1 MQKIIVFHG
10 FGSHNDAMMKK
21 DLFSPPTPVEQY
33 FLNRSKLEFRY
44 APDEK
49 IPVVQVNNFP
59 LLGQMTA
66 LRFLEWVQTHPEG
79 LISLPTGKTPEYFIR
94 YVEHYLATWEQQTT
108 QSYLE
113 ELGLDHSNKPS
124 LSKLNFVQIDEFFP
138 IPASQHNSFYDYVKK
153 YYIKGFGI
161 SEERAQLI
169 DATQI
174 KYPGDRTFQ
183 EIFPDLEVDLKLR
196 FAQPR
201 STQGR
206 LQKEA
211 IERIDEYCT
220 NYEHQIREKGGIGFF
235 LGGIGPDGH
244 IAFNVRGSDYYSTT
258 RLTPTNFETQAAAA
272 SDLGGIEVAQKR
284 LVITIGLQTITYNPE
299 ATCLIFAAGEAK
311 AKIVA
316 NAIQED
322 AANIHPAGALHKMPN
337 ARFYITNG
345 AAVFLDRREIE
356 AMKAQ
361 PQISENL
368 VDQHLITL
376 SMRSRTPVQN
386 LTLDQVSAKP
396 VPHTALT
403 LSKAGLPE
411 IKQRIFDSLL
421 QKLDRGLSPVE
432 DEIFFHT
439 APHHDDIM
447 LGYLAQIV
455 HAVRTPKNQHHFAYM
470 TSGFNAVTNEFV
482 KDQLVTALEYMETR
496 QFKTLKAEN
505 YFEASNEMGAQRD
518 IYTYLDGVANRSR
531 SHKAKGSSRRLIRN
545 LLILHPESDL
555 SNLDIK
561 MLELIDYLDSC
572 YPGQKDIPLMQQ
584 LKGRI
589 REWEA
594 DLVWAHYGTPIRD
607 VHHLRLGFYK
617 GDIFTED
624 PTMDRDVQPILEY
637 LERIKPT
644 VVTLALDP
652 EASGP
657 DTHYKVMQAIAE
669 AIRLYKEKYPDAP
682 LRVWGYRNVWFKF
695 QPTDANLFVPV
706 SLNSMAIMQ
715 ETFKHCFQSQV
726 DAPFPS
732 YEHNGPFSELAQA
745 IQVQQ
750 HQDMKRVMGRDF
762 WYGNEHPRIRAAH
775 GLVYIKEMEL
785 AEFYTRARELQK
797 VTESSL

>member
-1 MQKIIVFHG
+1 
-10 FGSHNDAMMKK
+10 MKK
-21 DLFSPPTPVEQY
+21 KEFFSPPSPVEQY
-33 FLNRSKLEFRY
+33 FLNRSKLAFRY
-44 APDEK
+44 APEEK

-59 LLGQMTA
+59 LLGQITA

-79 LISLPTGKTPEYFIR
+79 VISLPTGKTPEYFIR
-94 YVEHYLATWEQQTT
+94 YVEHYLSTWTEKQTIATLEQVGLNPSVKPNLSQ
-108 QSYLE
+108 
-113 ELGLDHSNKPS
+113 LG
-124 LSKLNFVQIDEFFP
+124 FVQIDEFFP
-138 IPASQHNSFYDYVKK
+138 IPPTQHNSFFDYVNK
-153 YYIKGFGI
+153 YYIDGFGI
-161 SEERAQLI
+161 SRDRAQLI

-174 KYPGDRTFQ
+174 KYPGKRSFQ
-183 EIFPDLEVDLKLR
+183 EIFPEMEVDLSLR
-196 FAQPR
+196 FDQPR

-211 IERIDEYCT
+211 IERIDEFCT
-220 NYEHQIREKGGIGFF
+220 DYEHKIREKGGIGFF

-284 LVITIGLQTITYNPE
+284 LVITIGLQTITYNPD

-316 NAIQED
+316 AAVQETG
-322 AANIHPAGALHKMPN
+322 ANIHPAGVLHKMPN

-356 AMKAQ
+356 VMKAS
-361 PQISENL
+361 PKVSEKL

-376 SMRSRTPVQN
+376 SMRSRTPVKQ
-386 LTLDQVSAKP
+386 LTEKHLETKP
-396 VPHTALT
+396 VPATAVA
-403 LSKAGLPE
+403 LSKATLPE
-411 IKQRIFDSLL
+411 IKERIFSDLL
-421 QKLDRGLSPVE
+421 EKLDKGLSPVT
-432 DEIFFHT
+432 DEVFFHT

-447 LGYLAQIV
+447 LGYLAHIV
-455 HAVRTPKNQHHFAYM
+455 HLVRTPRNKHHFAYM

-482 KDQLVTALEYMETR
+482 KDQLILALEYMGTR
-496 QFKTLKAEN
+496 QFESLKAEN
-505 YFEASNEMGAQRD
+505 YFDADNEMGAQRD
-518 IYTYLDGVANRSR
+518 IYTYLDGVANRSK
-531 SHKAKGSSRRLIRN
+531 SHKAKGNSRRLIRN
-545 LLILHPESDL
+545 LLILSPDHTIET
-555 SNLDIK
+555 IGIR
-561 MLELIDYLDSC
+561 MLELIEYLDTR
-572 YPGQKDIPLMQQ
+572 YPGQKDNELVQK

-594 DLVWAHYGTPIRD
+594 DLVWAHYGTPIKD

-617 GDIFTED
+617 GDIFTEE
-624 PTMDRDVQPILEY
+624 PTLDRDVQPILEY
-637 LERIKPT
+637 LQRIRPT

-669 AIRLYKEKYPDAP
+669 AIRLYKEKYPEAP

-695 QPTDANLFVPV
+695 QPTDANIIVPV

-762 WYGNEHPRIRAAH
+762 WFANEHPRIRAAH

-785 AEFYTRARELQK
+785 EEFYTRARELAK
-797 VTESSL
+797 VTESQT

>member
-1 MQKIIVFHG
+1 MN
-10 FGSHNDAMMKK
+10 HNGPMMKK
-21 DLFSPPTPVEQY
+21 EFFSPPSPVEQY
-33 FLNRSKLEFRY
+33 FLKRSNLDFRY

-49 IPVVQVNNFP
+49 IPIVQVNNFP
-59 LLGQMTA
+59 LLGQVTA
-66 LRFLEWVQTHPEG
+66 LRFLEWVQSNPEG

-94 YVEHYLATWEQQTT
+94 YVEHYLATWEQKKT
-108 QSYLE
+108 QAFME
-113 ELGLDHSNKPS
+113 EVGLNPSQKPELRGLG
-124 LSKLNFVQIDEFFP
+124 FVQIDEFFP
-138 IPASQHNSFYDYVKK
+138 IPPSQHNSFFDYVNK
-153 YYIKGFGI
+153 YYINGFGI
-161 SEERAQLI
+161 SRDRAQLI

-174 KYPGDRTFQ
+174 KYPGGRSFQ
-183 EIFPDLEVDLKLR
+183 EIFPDLEVDLSLR
-196 FAQPR
+196 FEQPR
-201 STQGR
+201 STLGR

-211 IERIDEYCT
+211 IERVDEFCT
-220 NYEHQIREKGGIGFF
+220 EYERKIRQKGGIGFF

-316 NAIQED
+316 AAVQEP
-322 AANIHPAGALHKMPN
+322 AANVHPAGVLHEMPN

-345 AAVFLDRREIE
+345 AAVFLDRREIH
-356 AMKAQ
+356 AMQ
-361 PQISENL
+361 SSPQVSENL

-376 SMRSRTPVQN
+376 SMRSRTPVHNITNDLVQ
-386 LTLDQVSAKP
+386 KHP
-396 VPHTALT
+396 VPATAVS
-403 LSKAGLPE
+403 LSKASLPE
-411 IKQRIFDSLL
+411 IKDRIYNGLIEKLNKGL
-421 QKLDRGLSPVE
+421 QPVE

-447 LGYLAQIV
+447 LGYLAHII
-455 HAVRTPKNQHHFAYM
+455 HLVRNPRNQHHFAYM

-482 KDQLVTALEYMETR
+482 KQQLITALEYMESR
-496 QFKTLKAEN
+496 QFKSLKAEN
-505 YFEASNEMGAQRD
+505 YFDAENKMGAQRD
-518 IYTYLDGVANRSR
+518 IYTYLDGVANRSTT
-531 SHKAKGSSRRLIRN
+531 HKAKGTSRRLIRN
-545 LLILHPESDL
+545 LLILSPEHTLETL
-555 SNLDIK
+555 SIR
-561 MLELIDYLDSC
+561 MLELIEYLDTR
-572 YPGQKDIPLMQQ
+572 YPGQKDNELMQK

-594 DLVWAHYGTPIRD
+594 DLVWAHYGTPITD

-657 DTHYKVMQAIAE
+657 DTHYKVMQAIAA
-669 AIRLYKEKYPDAP
+669 AIRLYKEKYPEAP

-695 QPTDANLFVPV
+695 QPTDANIFVPV

-726 DAPFPS
+726 AAPFPS
-732 YEHNGPFSELAQA
+732 YDYNGPFSELAQA

-762 WYGNEHPRIRAAH
+762 WYENDHPRVRAAH

-785 AEFYTRARELQK
+785 EEFYTRARELQK
-797 VTESSL
+797 ATESS